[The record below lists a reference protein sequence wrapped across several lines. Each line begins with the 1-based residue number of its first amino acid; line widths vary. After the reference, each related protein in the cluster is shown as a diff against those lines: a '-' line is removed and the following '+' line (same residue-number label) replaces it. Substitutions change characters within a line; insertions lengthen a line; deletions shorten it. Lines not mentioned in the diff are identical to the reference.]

1 LSERLPTYLASKKVS
16 VAVHDFADVEDEAS
30 LREFHNYLFKKYNL
44 LDRVIRARKLHHSH
58 FFAIDND
65 YGHEKYLDK
74 LQNERYVMTKALEKL
89 GKRAAALMHQQK
101 QWYDWVKKAQDDE
114 EKNGETESKKVKL
127 ESLLFRRHQKEI
139 TRHQR
144 EMKAK
149 ENKKRQEEYLN
160 QVYTQR
166 LSEMSEDEQD
176 EWDPIQDVYG
186 YEKDNYV
193 DLIKFFLML
202 EDEDQSSEDDTMP
215 ELVEA
220 DGASA
225 STSRDKTLSKSAK
238 KRARKANAEV
248 KKMADPTLQTAE
260 GRGPN
265 VIEMETRQQMRERLG
280 KPVRFERAK
289 GWYMGGGGPLGIDAK
304 TPVLPED
311 EIEQLLREV
320 VEIKNFLFCRLLLSQ
335 TTLLPAAIETDS
347 IEEFLN
353 RDEVTRE
360 HLRDLC
366 LKLERPGLQDVRDA
380 CADFIRERDGLE
392 EEEES
397 KTTPDV
403 DADKESGRISRKH
416 RLVPKHR
423 DELPDKYQTKREKAA
438 KAKKQPPELYD
449 ENEEGILDFG
459 NITDEDKYSHKRMR
473 IKVCG
478 RYMYNYP
485 SEKALNR
492 GGWYHFSI
500 IAKDSDLF
508 DAVELCRNWN
518 EFFELNILCLYH
530 YFPAPKWT
538 RFIGDLPRQQLLQ
551 LGFIPYFNGDK
562 AEKITHYFQTG
573 SRGMARR
580 SHEVVEMR
588 NFICGHIKRDDPV
601 SRRFIQYLSNET
613 WEIRALVRDRKTGRI
628 LIQPPKHEMWLL
640 REKSG
645 WGRATRNEFDIVGE
659 IGPAF
664 FEQMVSKSTILRLN
678 DADLFIQC
686 DRTSLES
693 GGLAS

>member
-1 LSERLPTYLASKKVS
+1 MKDEATLRE
-16 VAVHDFADVEDEAS
+16 VHDYV
-30 LREFHNYLFKKYNL
+30 FKRYNL

-65 YGHEKYLDK
+65 YGHEKYLDR
-74 LQNERYVMTKALEKL
+74 LQNERHVMVKGLEKL
-89 GKRAAALMHQQK
+89 GKRAAVLMHQQK
-101 QWYDWVKKAQDDE
+101 QWYGWVKRAQE
-114 EKNGETESKKVKL
+114 EEERNGETESKKVKL

-139 TRHQR
+139 ARHQR
-144 EMKAK
+144 DMRSK
-149 ENKKRQEEYLN
+149 EDKKRQEEFLD

-186 YEKDNYV
+186 YEKDNYI

-202 EDEDQSSEDDTMP
+202 EDDEHSGEDDDMP

-220 DGASA
+220 TDAAS
-225 STSRDKTLSKSAK
+225 STPSDKFLSKSAK

-248 KKMADPTLQTAE
+248 KKLADPASQTAE

-265 VIEMETRQQMRERLG
+265 VIEMETKQEMRERLRN
-280 KPVRFERAK
+280 PVKFERSK
-289 GWYMGGGGPLGIDAK
+289 GWYMGGSGPLGINAT
-304 TPVLPED
+304 TPVLPDD
-311 EIEQLLREV
+311 EIEQLLSEV
-320 VEIKNFLFCRLLLSQ
+320 AEIKNFLFCRLLLSQ
-335 TTLLPAAIETDS
+335 ATLLPAALETDS
-347 IEEFLN
+347 IEDFLS
-353 RDEVTRE
+353 REEVTRE

-380 CADFIRERDGLE
+380 CADFVRERDGE
-392 EEEES
+392 EEEEANS
-397 KTTPDV
+397 LSD
-403 DADKESGRISRKH
+403 DDDMGEKEHIPRKH
-416 RLVPKHR
+416 RLIPKHR

-438 KAKKQPPELYD
+438 KKAKKKPVGLYD
-449 ENEEGILDFG
+449 SDERGILDFG
-459 NITDEDKYSHKRMR
+459 NTTDESQYSRKRMR

-492 GGWYHFSI
+492 GGWYHFSV

-551 LGFIPYFNGDK
+551 LGFIPYFTGDK
-562 AEKITHYFQTG
+562 AENVTHYFQTG

-613 WEIRALVRDRKTGRI
+613 WELRALVRDRKTGRI
-628 LIQPPKHEMWLL
+628 LIQPPKEELWLL
-640 REKSG
+640 RQKSG
-645 WGRATRNEFDIVGE
+645 WGRANRNEFDIIGE

-664 FEQMVSKSTILRLN
+664 FEQMDIARKWRSGFVEYYDVYVWDAGPGRSFFILQRKLEEVSSHT
-678 DADLFIQC
+678 
-686 DRTSLES
+686 TS
-693 GGLAS
+693 

>member
-1 LSERLPTYLASKKVS
+1 VKDEATLRE
-16 VAVHDFADVEDEAS
+16 VHDYV
-30 LREFHNYLFKKYNL
+30 FKRYNL

-65 YGHEKYLDK
+65 YGHEKYLDR
-74 LQNERYVMTKALEKL
+74 LQTERHVTVKGLEKL

-101 QWYDWVKKAQDDE
+101 QWYTWVKKAQEEE
-114 EKNGETESKKVKL
+114 EKHGETESKKVKL

-139 TRHQR
+139 ARHQR
-144 EMKAK
+144 DMRSR
-149 ENKKRQEEYLN
+149 ENKRRQEEFLDQIYA
-160 QVYTQR
+160 QR
-166 LSEMSEDEQD
+166 LSEMSEEEQD

-186 YEKDNYV
+186 YEKDNYI

-202 EDEDQSSEDDTMP
+202 EDEELSGDDDDMP
-215 ELVEA
+215 ELVEVTDA
-220 DGASA
+220 AS
-225 STSRDKTLSKSAK
+225 SPVTGDKVLSKSAK

-248 KKMADPTLQTAE
+248 KKMADPGSQTAE

-265 VIEMETRQQMRERLG
+265 VIEMETKEQMRERLRN
-280 KPVRFERAK
+280 PVKFERSR
-289 GWYMGGGGPLGIDAK
+289 GWYVNSGGPLGINAT
-304 TPVLPED
+304 TPVLPDE
-311 EIEQLLREV
+311 EIEQLLGEV
-320 VEIKNFLFCRLLLSQ
+320 AEIKNFLFCRLLLSQ
-335 TTLLPAAIETDS
+335 ATLLPAALETDS
-347 IEEFLN
+347 IEDFLN
-353 RDEVTRE
+353 RGEVTRE

-380 CADFIRERDGLE
+380 CADFIRERDGDE
-392 EEEES
+392 EEEVG
-397 KTTPDV
+397 TLND
-403 DADKESGRISRKH
+403 DDESGEREHIPRKH
-416 RLVPKHR
+416 RLILKHR
-423 DELPDKYQTKREKAA
+423 DELPDKYLTKREKAA
-438 KAKKQPPELYD
+438 KKAKKKPAALYD
-449 ENEEGILDFG
+449 AEEAGILDFG
-459 NITDEDKYSHKRMR
+459 NTTDESQYSRKRMR

-492 GGWYHFSI
+492 GGWYHFSV

-538 RFIGDLPRQQLLQ
+538 RFIGDLTRQQLLQ
-551 LGFIPYFNGDK
+551 LGFIPYFTGDK
-562 AEKITHYFQTG
+562 AENVTHYFQTG

-588 NFICGHIKRDDPV
+588 NFVCGHIKRDDPA

-613 WEIRALVRDRKTGRI
+613 WEIRALVRDHKTGRI
-628 LIQPPKHEMWLL
+628 LIQPPKEELWLL

-645 WGRATRNEFDIVGE
+645 WGRANRNEFNIIGE
-659 IGPAF
+659 IGPEF
-664 FEQMVSKSTILRLN
+664 FEQMDKARKWRFGFVEYYDVYVWDAAPGRSYLTLQRKLEEVS
-678 DADLFIQC
+678 
-686 DRTSLES
+686 
-693 GGLAS
+693 

>member
-1 LSERLPTYLASKKVS
+1 
-16 VAVHDFADVEDEAS
+16 
-30 LREFHNYLFKKYNL
+30 
-44 LDRVIRARKLHHSH
+44 
-58 FFAIDND
+58 
-65 YGHEKYLDK
+65 
-74 LQNERYVMTKALEKL
+74 
-89 GKRAAALMHQQK
+89 
-101 QWYDWVKKAQDDE
+101 
-114 EKNGETESKKVKL
+114 
-127 ESLLFRRHQKEI
+127 
-139 TRHQR
+139 
-144 EMKAK
+144 
-149 ENKKRQEEYLN
+149 
-160 QVYTQR
+160 
-166 LSEMSEDEQD
+166 
-176 EWDPIQDVYG
+176 
-186 YEKDNYV
+186 
-193 DLIKFFLML
+193 ML
-202 EDEDQSSEDDTMP
+202 EDEDLASEDDTMP
-215 ELVEA
+215 ELA
-220 DGASA
+220 DVGDASA
-225 STSRDKTLSKSAK
+225 STSPNKALSKSAK

-260 GRGPN
+260 GRGSN
-265 VIEMETRQQMRERLG
+265 VIEMETKHQMRERLR
-280 KPVRFERAK
+280 KPVKFERPQ
-289 GWYMGGGGPLGIDAK
+289 GFYLDGRGPLGIDAT
-304 TPVLPED
+304 TPVLPD
-311 EIEQLLREV
+311 AEIEQLLGEV
-320 VEIKNFLFCRLLLSQ
+320 AEIKNFLFCRLLLSQ
-335 TTLLPAAIETDS
+335 ASLLPIAIETGS

-353 RDEVTRE
+353 RKEVARE

-392 EEEES
+392 DDGES
-397 KTTPDV
+397 KATVNMEDDT
-403 DADKESGRISRKH
+403 ASGRIPPKH

-423 DELPDKYQTKREKAA
+423 DELLDKYQTKREKAA
-438 KAKKQPPELYD
+438 KKANKQPPDLYD
-449 ENEEGILDFG
+449 RNEEGVLDFG
-459 NITDEDKYSHKRMR
+459 KITDESQYSRKRMR

-500 IAKDSDLF
+500 LARDSDLF

-538 RFIGDLPRQQLLQ
+538 RFIGDLTRQQLLQ
-551 LGFIPYFNGDK
+551 LGFIPYFTGNK
-562 AEKITHYFQTG
+562 AEQVTHYFQTG

-628 LIQPPKHEMWLL
+628 LIQPPKDELWLL

-645 WGRATRNEFDIVGE
+645 WGRATRNEFDVIGE

-664 FEQMVSKSTILRLN
+664 FEQMVSICATTALVPTDS
-678 DADLFIQC
+678 
-686 DRTSLES
+686 
-693 GGLAS
+693 